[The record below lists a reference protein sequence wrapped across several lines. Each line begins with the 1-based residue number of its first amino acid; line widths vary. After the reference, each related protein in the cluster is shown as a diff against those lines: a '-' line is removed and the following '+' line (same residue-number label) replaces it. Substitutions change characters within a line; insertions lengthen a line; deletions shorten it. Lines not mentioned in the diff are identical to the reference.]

1 MHTAAILHADAFPA
15 HSLDDGLV
23 PALSPH
29 FNNFA

>member
-1 MHTAAILHADAFPA
+1 MYTAILYTDAFPA